1 MTTPKSA
8 VHSSAEMLDPE
19 AAGFYR
25 HAMQV
30 LQEADA
36 PFLVGGAYAYARYTG
51 VVRHTKDFD
60 IFVRPEDAER
70 TLALLKGAG
79 YRTELTFP
87 HWLGK
92 AYKDGDFV
100 DVIYSSG
107 NGVARVDEGWFEHAV
122 DEEVLDLPVRLAPAE
137 EILWSKSFIMERE
150 RYDGADVAHL
160 LFHRAPDLD
169 WDRLLKRFGPH
180 WPVLLNHLLLFGFIY
195 PGKRDLLPRRVL
207 DELLAR
213 FQQETTA
220 SPKEKD
226 LCRGTLLSRS
236 QYLKDVEEGGFRDA
250 RLTEGSMKAGD
261 IATWTEAAREEEQK
275 RLEMH
280 KG

>member
-1 MTTPKSA
+1 
-8 VHSSAEMLDPE
+8 
-19 AAGFYR
+19 
-25 HAMQV
+25 
-30 LQEADA
+30 
-36 PFLVGGAYAYARYTG
+36 

-70 TLALLKGAG
+70 TLSLLQGAG

-92 AYKDGDFV
+92 AYKGSDFV

-107 NGVARVDEGWFEHAV
+107 NGIARVDEGWFEHAV

-160 LFHRAPDLD
+160 LFHRAQELD
-169 WDRLLKRFGPH
+169 WDRLLNRFGQH

-207 DELLAR
+207 AELLAR
-213 FQQETTA
+213 FQKETA
-220 SPKEKD
+220 PKPEEKD

-236 QYLKDVEEGGFRDA
+236 QYLRDVEECGFRDA
-250 RLTEGSMKAGD
+250 RLTEGAMKAGD
-261 IATWTEAAREEEQK
+261 IETWTEAAREEEEKQ
-275 RLEMH
+275 LEMH